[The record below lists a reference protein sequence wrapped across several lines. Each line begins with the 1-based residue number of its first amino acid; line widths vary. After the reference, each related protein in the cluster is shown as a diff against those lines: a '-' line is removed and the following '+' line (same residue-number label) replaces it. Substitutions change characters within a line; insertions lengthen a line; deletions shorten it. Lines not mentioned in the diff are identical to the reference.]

1 MYDLSLKCPA
11 KINLTLGI
19 SGKRSDGYHELE
31 SIMQSISLVDVLN
44 LSSRPS
50 GLELSSDNPQLSV
63 GEDNLICR
71 AARLLNEQL
80 GLKRGA
86 KFSLQKRIPLAA
98 GLAGGSTDAAGA
110 LRGLNHLWQL
120 GLSRAELENLGG
132 RLGSDIPFCLSG
144 GTALAR
150 GRGDRLTSLSV
161 KTGWWLVLVRPP
173 IEVSTAEVYR
183 NFSLQRVKR
192 PPHTEA
198 MIESLSKADLNGIAE
213 NMVNVLE
220 SVTINMH
227 PKIGEIKAEM
237 LKRGAIGALMSGSGP
252 SVFGIVE
259 GYTRA
264 IKLADAFRDRFQ
276 DVFVACTLPPLE

>member
-1 MYDLSLKCPA
+1 LYDLSLKCPA

-19 SGKRSDGYHELE
+19 RGKRPDGYHELE
-31 SIMQSISLVDVLN
+31 SIMQSISLADVLS
-44 LSSRPS
+44 LSSQPS
-50 GLELSSDNPQLSV
+50 GIELSSDNPKLSV

-71 AARLLNEQL
+71 AARLLNEHL
-80 GLKRGA
+80 GLNQGA

-120 GLSRAELENLGG
+120 GLSKAELEDLGG

-150 GRGDRLTSLSV
+150 GRGEQLTPLSV

-192 PPHTEA
+192 QPQTEA
-198 MIESLSKADLNGIAE
+198 MIESLSKADLKGIAE

-220 SVTINMH
+220 SVTIRMH
-227 PKIGEIKAEM
+227 PQIGEIKAEM

-259 GYTRA
+259 GYAPA
-264 IKLADAFRDRFQ
+264 IKLAAAFRDSFP
-276 DVFVACTLPPLE
+276 DVFVACTIPPLE